1 MLNASYYLKSV
12 NRDIPYTGAS
22 GMSVNYATL
31 GELKKGSYIVIDGE
45 PCRIVEMTRAKTGKH
60 GSAKAHVVAIGVFTG
75 QKKTLVAPVDTRV
88 QTPVIEKRLA
98 QVLAD
103 MGDSV
108 QLMDSETFETFD
120 VEKPTD
126 DEQLAN
132 RLKPG
137 VTVEYWLIM
146 GRPKIIRIRSG

>member
-1 MLNASYYLKSV
+1 
-12 NRDIPYTGAS
+12 
-22 GMSVNYATL
+22 MSVNYATL

-45 PCRIVEMTRAKTGKH
+45 PCRIVEITKAKTGKH

-88 QTPVIEKRLA
+88 QVPVIEKRLA

-108 QLMDSETFETFD
+108 QLMDLETYDTFE
-120 VEKPTD
+120 VEKPD
-126 DEQLAN
+126 DPQLVSK
-132 RLKPG
+132 LQPG
-137 VTVEYWLIM
+137 VQVEYWLIM
-146 GRPKIIRIRSG
+146 GRPKIMRVRSS

>member
-1 MLNASYYLKSV
+1 
-12 NRDIPYTGAS
+12 
-22 GMSVNYATL
+22 MSVNYASL

-45 PCRIVEMTRAKTGKH
+45 PCRIVEISRAKTGKH
-60 GSAKAHVVAIGVFTG
+60 GSAKAHVVAIGVFSG

-88 QTPVIEKRLA
+88 QVPVIEKRLA

-108 QLMDSETFETFD
+108 QLMDLETFETFE

-126 DEQLAN
+126 DPALAE
-132 RLKPG
+132 RLSSG
-137 VTVEYWLIM
+137 VNVEYWIIM
-146 GRPKIIRIRSG
+146 GKPKIIRIRSS

>member
-1 MLNASYYLKSV
+1 
-12 NRDIPYTGAS
+12 
-22 GMSVNYATL
+22 MSVNYATL